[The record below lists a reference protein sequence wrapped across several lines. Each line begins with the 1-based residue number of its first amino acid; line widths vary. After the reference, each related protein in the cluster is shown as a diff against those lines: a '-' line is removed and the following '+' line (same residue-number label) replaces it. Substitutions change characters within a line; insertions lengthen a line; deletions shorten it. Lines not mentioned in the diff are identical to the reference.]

1 MRRSRWFAFLLIST
15 LLLAAACQ
23 PAPVP
28 AEAPA
33 ASTTGLPRV
42 LATESFLA
50 DIAQNVAGDRLQVAT
65 LIPLGLDPH
74 AFEPTPQDV
83 VRIADADILIVNGA
97 GFEAWLQEVLDN
109 AGGERLVVEASA
121 GLETRPMDEVHA
133 GEAHADEAH
142 ADEAHADE
150 AHADEAH
157 ADEAHADE
165 AHADEA
171 HAGEAHADE
180 TDSHEDHADE
190 HHHEGG
196 DPHFWFD
203 PTNVAVYTA
212 NIRDGLSAL
221 DPDGAAIYAA
231 NAEAYT
237 AQLDEL
243 DGWIQAQ
250 VAQIPAERRLLVTNH
265 ESLGYFADRYGFRVV
280 GTVIPSFSTGAAP
293 SAQQLAELTDHIKEA
308 GVPVIFL
315 ETGAN
320 AQLAEQLAQETDI
333 QVVTE
338 LYSHSL
344 SAPDGPAPTYIDMM
358 RYNTEA
364 IVAALQGAQ

>member
-1 MRRSRWFAFLLIST
+1 MRRFRWFAIRLIST

-23 PAPVP
+23 PAPPP
-28 AEAPA
+28 APLPA
-33 ASTTGLPRV
+33 ANTAGLPQV

-65 LIPLGLDPH
+65 LVPLGLDPH

-83 VRIADADILIVNGA
+83 VRIADADILLVNGA

-109 AGGERLVVEASA
+109 AGGERLVVAASA
-121 GLETRPMDEVHA
+121 GLETRPMV
-133 GEAHADEAH
+133 EAHADEAH
-142 ADEAHADE
+142 ADEA
-150 AHADEAH
+150 
-157 ADEAHADE
+157 
-165 AHADEA
+165 
-171 HAGEAHADE
+171 G
-180 TDSHEDHADE
+180 SHEDHADE

-203 PTNVAVYTA
+203 PTKVAVYAA
-212 NIRDGLSAL
+212 NIREGLAAL

-243 DGWIQAQ
+243 DGWIQEQ

-280 GTVIPSFSTGAAP
+280 GTVIPSVSTGAAP
-293 SAQQLAELTDHIKEA
+293 SAQQLAELADQIAEA

-333 QVVTE
+333 QVVTK

-364 IVAALQGAQ
+364 IVAALQGAR

>member
-1 MRRSRWFAFLLIST
+1 
-15 LLLAAACQ
+15 
-23 PAPVP
+23 VP
-28 AEAPA
+28 AAAPA
-33 ASTTGLPRV
+33 ANTAGLPRV

-50 DIAQNVAGDRLQVAT
+50 DIAQNVAGDRLQVET

-121 GLETRPMDEVHA
+121 GLETRPMDE
-133 GEAHADEAH
+133 AHGDEAH
-142 ADEAHADE
+142 ADEAHAG
-150 AHADEAH
+150 EAH

-180 TDSHEDHADE
+180 AHADE

-203 PTNVAVYTA
+203 PTNVAVYAA
-212 NIRDGLSAL
+212 NIRDGLAAL

-243 DGWIQAQ
+243 DGWIQEQ

-293 SAQQLAELTDHIKEA
+293 SAQQLAELADHIKEA

-315 ETGAN
+315 ETGAS
-320 AQLAEQLAQETDI
+320 AQLAEQLALETDI

-344 SAPDGPAPTYIDMM
+344 SAADGPAPTYIDMM

-364 IVAALQGAQ
+364 IVAALQGVQ